1 MALGGYI
8 NNGVKIA
15 YSISSPLSWLRIG
28 QVLEAPVLGITREK
42 VDSTVHGTSQFMR
55 SMPGMIEVQDFAM
68 KLLGDL
74 NPSTSAAHDAMRT
87 YTLSGATI
95 WFRIEIP
102 VDRAQTQFRAFEFQA
117 WVQEW
122 MVNSTDPKGRNEID
136 TTVVFDSDSWTVY
149 APAASAIS

>member
-15 YSISSPLSWLRIG
+15 YSISSPLSWLRLG
-28 QVLEAPVLGITREK
+28 QVLEAPVLGISREK
-42 VDSTVHGTSQFMR
+42 VDSTVHGNSQFMR

-74 NPSTSAAHDAMRT
+74 SPSTSAAHEAMRT

-102 VDRAQTQFRAFEFQA
+102 VDRSQTQFRAFEFQA

-122 MVNSTDPKGRNEID
+122 MVNSSDPKSRNEID
-136 TTVVFDSDSWTVY
+136 VTVVFDSDSWTVY
-149 APAASAIS
+149 APGASAIS